1 MLIKLNKP
9 LTEASIKYFLIQA
22 FGSILLIIS
31 TTFTIIKAKEITIE
45 SLESLIFFS
54 LILKAGVPPL
64 HFWFPEIIN
73 KLNWTQCFILFT
85 WQKIAPLLLI
95 ISIRLNKTISAAT
108 LAVILGAVGGLNQTT
123 IKSLMAYSSISHRG
137 WILTSA
143 ILNASIWLNY
153 FLIYRLLS
161 YSIIFTLTKAPIKKI
176 NEMHQWKENFIN
188 KAMLAF
194 NILSLGGL
202 PPFLGFMAKLSVITI
217 MLASQFKYLL
227 FIYVIAS
234 LLSLYFYFRLTYSFL
249 INNQTTKKNK
259 LHASINSRLS
269 SLILCTATNIFI
281 PLIIMIY

>member
-108 LAVILGAVGGLNQTT
+108 LAVVLGAVGGLNQTT

-161 YSIIFTLTKAPIKKI
+161 YSIIFTLTKAPIKKLMKCT
-176 NEMHQWKENFIN
+176 NEK
-188 KAMLAF
+188 K
-194 NILSLGGL
+194 IL
-202 PPFLGFMAKLSVITI
+202 
-217 MLASQFKYLL
+217 
-227 FIYVIAS
+227 
-234 LLSLYFYFRLTYSFL
+234 
-249 INNQTTKKNK
+249 
-259 LHASINSRLS
+259 
-269 SLILCTATNIFI
+269 
-281 PLIIMIY
+281 